1 MTDGDSSDTDRKAEA
16 SRTGA
21 TWIEEDDTVAFGD
34 LRPVRVAGDD
44 EVEAAA
50 RQALSEARRT
60 ASAID
65 DREPPDEVREALEA
79 LGYVE

>member
-1 MTDGDSSDTDRKAEA
+1 MHEQRRGADVRRALEQPGILGTEA
-16 SRTGA
+16 LP
-21 TWIEEDDTVAFGD
+21 EETV
-34 LRPVRVAGDD
+34 RYD